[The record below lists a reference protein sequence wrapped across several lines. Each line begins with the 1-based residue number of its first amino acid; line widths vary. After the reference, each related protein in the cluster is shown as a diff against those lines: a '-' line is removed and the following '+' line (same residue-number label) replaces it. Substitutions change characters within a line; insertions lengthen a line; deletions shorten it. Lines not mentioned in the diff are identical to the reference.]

1 MNYSSRIADGHI
13 AIFLFHGVTL
23 PVDCAIRNYTRKHIE
38 REYFITVVRQMKQVG
53 TPVGMNDILHHL
65 ETGGPLPP
73 RPFAV
78 TFDDGFRNNL
88 SVAAPVLVDEQ
99 VPTTFY
105 ITTDFVER
113 NTMSWIDRVEFAV
126 EQRTHAELQLP
137 WGAREFR
144 GDEERRRFL
153 TEVRRI
159 VKNNLLIDGEQLAT
173 EIQQQLGV
181 GVTHSSSHPLDQ
193 KLDWSEVRAL
203 AAEPLFTVGGHGH
216 SHAVLESLSGQELD
230 RELDMGMQL
239 LREKAAVQGPHYS
252 YPEGMANCYSYRI
265 IQALK
270 GRGVRCCPSAID
282 GVNDSASDLFHL
294 KRVMVV

>member
-113 NTMSWIDRVEFAV
+113 NTMSWIDRVEF
-126 EQRTHAELQLP
+126 
-137 WGAREFR
+137 G
-144 GDEERRRFL
+144 
-153 TEVRRI
+153 
-159 VKNNLLIDGEQLAT
+159 
-173 EIQQQLGV
+173 
-181 GVTHSSSHPLDQ
+181 
-193 KLDWSEVRAL
+193 
-203 AAEPLFTVGGHGH
+203 GGHRKKPG
-216 SHAVLESLSGQELD
+216 
-230 RELDMGMQL
+230 
-239 LREKAAVQGPHYS
+239 
-252 YPEGMANCYSYRI
+252 
-265 IQALK
+265 LK
-270 GRGVRCCPSAID
+270 LAGGGRGVGGD
-282 GVNDSASDLFHL
+282 G
-294 KRVMVV
+294 